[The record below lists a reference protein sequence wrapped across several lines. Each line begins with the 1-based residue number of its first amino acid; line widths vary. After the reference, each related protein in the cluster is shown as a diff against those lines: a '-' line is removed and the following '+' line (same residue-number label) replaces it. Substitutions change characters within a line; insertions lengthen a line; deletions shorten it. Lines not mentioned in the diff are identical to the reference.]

1 MPLMERTIENG
12 FELTGP
18 VARGDWETVDR
29 HREALRGSGF
39 EQAYDAL
46 VEVTRRVRVVR
57 TIAEL
62 DLPRHGVVGL
72 VPTMGALH
80 AGHSALFRAARPEC
94 DVLVASLFVNP
105 TQFSESADL
114 AAYPRDPEGDAALA
128 EAEGSRRPLRAER
141 RRRCTRPASQ
151 RGSSP
156 AGAAEGLESE
166 HRPEH
171 FRGVA
176 TVCLKLLNIVRPQ
189 IAWFGRKDAQQVAV
203 VKQLVRDLNLD
214 VEIRV
219 VDTVRDDDGLAL
231 SSRNELLSPDGA
243 RAGARDPARAR
254 DPRRRPARG
263 VLADAG
269 LEPDYVEVADLDGPT
284 LAIAARVG
292 SVRLIDNIPLP
303 EGEHS

>member
-1 MPLMERTIENG
+1 M
-12 FELTGP
+12 
-18 VARGDWETVDR
+18 
-29 HREALRGSGF
+29 
-39 EQAYDAL
+39 
-46 VEVTRRVRVVR
+46 VVR

-114 AAYPRDPEGDAALA
+114 AAYPRDPERDLASA
-128 EAEGSRRPLRAER
+128 EAGGVDVVFAPDVSEMYPPGFA
-141 RRRCTRPASQ
+141 TWVD
-151 RGSSP
+151 P
-156 AGAAEGLESE
+156 AGAADGLESD
-166 HRPEH
+166 HRPQH

-176 TVCLKLLNIVRPQ
+176 TICLKLLNIVRPQ

-219 VDTVRDDDGLAL
+219 VETVRDPDGLAL
-231 SSRNELLSPDGA
+231 SSRNALLSPEEREQA
-243 RAGARDPARAR
+243 LAIHRALATRDPSRAR
-254 DPRRRPARG
+254 DI
-263 VLADAG
+263 LAGAG
-269 LEPDYVEVADLDGPT
+269 LEPDYVEIADLDGPT
-284 LAIAARVG
+284 LAIATRVG
-292 SVRLIDNIPLP
+292 PVRLIDNIPLP